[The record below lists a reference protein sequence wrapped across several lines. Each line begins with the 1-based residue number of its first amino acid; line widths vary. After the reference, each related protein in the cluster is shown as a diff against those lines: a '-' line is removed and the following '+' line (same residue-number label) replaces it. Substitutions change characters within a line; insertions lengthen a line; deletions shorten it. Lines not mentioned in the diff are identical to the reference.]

1 MNDMKNKLGLNIHS
15 GRIDGDLKLLKR
27 DLAAIQEAGADVA
40 EIPVH
45 GVDAIVNGHLR
56 QGRTKKVRDILR
68 TFDLEYTVHAPD
80 RLNLVDFEYPEI
92 QRKVFAASIRF
103 AAEIG
108 AKILVYHQG
117 RLKSNGQGV
126 TEEEAREIEIDEL
139 TELGH
144 LAAKEGVTIC
154 VENIHSGLVHLVKM
168 IKAVDEDSVQICS
181 DFAHSY
187 INACTLGYDFLRP
200 IQMAK
205 PFIRHAHVNDN
216 FGKGKPESAPPYI
229 EAMPMGIG
237 DLHLPVG
244 WGIIPY
250 KDVFKLMSGYSG
262 IYILELQER
271 FVEDGPVMLKEA
283 LKDLREL
290 ITQAQSDKEE

>member
-1 MNDMKNKLGLNIHS
+1 M
-15 GRIDGDLKLLKR
+15 
-27 DLAAIQEAGADVA
+27 A

-244 WGIIPY
+244 WGTIPY

-290 ITQAQSDKEE
+290 ITQAQSEKEE

>member
-1 MNDMKNKLGLNIHS
+1 MKNKLGLNIHS

-250 KDVFKLMSGYSG
+250 KDVFKLMAGYTG

>member
-1 MNDMKNKLGLNIHS
+1 MKNKLGLNIHS

-244 WGIIPY
+244 WGTIPY

-290 ITQAQSDKEE
+290 ITQAQSEKEE